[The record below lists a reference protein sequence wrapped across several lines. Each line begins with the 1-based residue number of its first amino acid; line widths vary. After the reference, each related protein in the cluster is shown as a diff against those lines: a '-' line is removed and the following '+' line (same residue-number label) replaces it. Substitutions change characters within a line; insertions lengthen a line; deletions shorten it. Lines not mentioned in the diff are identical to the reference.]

1 MTDDRITARSAS
13 ELAAGIQAGEF
24 SSAEVVAAFVDRIE
38 QLNPA
43 LNAVCHIDAKRA
55 RQDAIRADRAVA
67 AGVASGPLHGVPML
81 LKDSHRVA
89 RMPTIVGNPAAT
101 RQPARTDG
109 AVAARL
115 RDAGAIIL
123 GKTNVATDLADFQTD
138 NPVFGRTNNPWNV
151 ERTPGGSSGGAAAAV
166 AARLT
171 PFEVGSDIAGSI
183 RVPAHFTGIWG
194 LKPTGGSIPV
204 RGHVTEPVRHPRGG
218 GLNAL
223 VTIGPLARGPRDLQL
238 LFEALQPGAEPAP
251 ATRPVVTL
259 GLLPSLPGL
268 PVTSATRDAVLAA
281 GEAASA
287 IGLRAELIDDPPPS
301 DAHHRVYVRAYDAA
315 RRVGSRWTML
325 AELAEAQAA
334 VRADWDRLLE
344 RHDAIILPVAMCAAF
359 THRPSG
365 TPIEV
370 DGAEMPYWRLTRYCE
385 QFNLTGHP
393 ALAMPFSADAHGMPI
408 GIQLVG
414 RHGQDQRLIQLAA
427 AISRQRTVL
436 GPALPRMVPAIG

>member
-1 MTDDRITARSAS
+1 MNDDRITSRSAW
-13 ELAAGIQAGEF
+13 ELAAGIRAGDL

-38 QLNPA
+38 RLNPQ
-43 LNAVCHIDAKRA
+43 LNAVCHLDAERA
-55 RQDAIRADRAVA
+55 RQHAIRADRAVG
-67 AGVASGPLHGVPML
+67 AGVASGPLHGVPIL

-89 RMPTIVGNPAAT
+89 RMPTMVGNPAAP
-101 RQPARTDG
+101 RRPARTDG
-109 AVAARL
+109 TVAARL

-138 NPVFGRTNNPWNV
+138 NAVFGRTNNPWDL

-194 LKPTGGSIPV
+194 LKPTAGSIPV

-223 VTIGPLARGPRDLQL
+223 ATIGPLARDPRDLEL
-238 LFEALQPGAEPAP
+238 LFKVLKPGAEAPP

-259 GLLPSLPGL
+259 RLLPSLPGL
-268 PVTSATRDAVLAA
+268 PVTSAIHDAVLAA
-281 GEAASA
+281 GEAATA
-287 IGLRAELIDDPPPS
+287 IGLRPELIDDPPPS
-301 DAHHRVYVRAYDAA
+301 DAHHRVYMRAYEAA
-315 RRVGSRWTML
+315 RRLGSRWSTS
-325 AELAEAQAA
+325 AALAEAQAA

-385 QFNLTGHP
+385 PFNLTGHP
-393 ALAMPFSADAHGMPI
+393 ALAMPFAMDAEGMPI

-414 RHGQDQRLIQLAA
+414 QHGQDQRLIELAA
-427 AISRQRTVL
+427 AISSERTVL
-436 GPALPRMVPAIG
+436 GPALPRMVPACG